1 MPNSDSYGYHL
12 GELIEWNQLV
22 PPGRDLK
29 AIGVVVG
36 LPGDGKIDIL
46 IEGEGRLVSW
56 NEIKP
61 MGFESKTFKSRRPPH
76 NED

>member
-1 MPNSDSYGYHL
+1 MSGLDSYGYHL

-36 LPGDGKIDIL
+36 LPGNGKIDVL
-46 IEGEGRLVSW
+46 IEGEGRSVHW

-61 MGFESKTFKSRRPPH
+61 MGFKSKSFKTRQQTH